1 MNMVMPLFGRG
12 KQEKP
17 DYKFDAEY
25 IGGHKLYPKKRD
37 TEIRVYNDRIFL
49 KKLEL
54 EIPFISMK
62 NIENTDA
69 ERLTKTR
76 MILVPFFLG
85 FFWKK
90 KYLYTVIDYND
101 GLSDQ
106 SIVLDLHRGV
116 EKVQQIIYR
125 RMMLSRT
132 KRSEQQEQQ

>member
-1 MNMVMPLFGRG
+1 MPLFGRG
-12 KQEKP
+12 KQDKP
-17 DYKFDAEY
+17 DYKFDGEY
-25 IGGHKLYPKKRD
+25 MGGHKLYPKKRD
-37 TEIRVYNDRIFL
+37 TKIWVYPDRIFL

-54 EIPFISMK
+54 ENPFTSMT
-62 NIENTDA
+62 NIENSDA

-101 GLSDQ
+101 GLNDQ

-116 EKVQQIIYR
+116 ENVQQILYR
-125 RMMLSRT
+125 RMIASRQAGE
-132 KRSEQQEQQ
+132 SEQQK

>member
-37 TEIRVYNDRIFL
+37 TEIWVYNDRIFL